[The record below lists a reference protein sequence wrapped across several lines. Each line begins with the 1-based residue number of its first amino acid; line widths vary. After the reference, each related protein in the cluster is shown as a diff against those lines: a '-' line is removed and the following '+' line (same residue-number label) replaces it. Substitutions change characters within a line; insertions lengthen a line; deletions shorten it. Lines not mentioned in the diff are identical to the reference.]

1 MLSVWFKLMG
11 GVAITH
17 GVLGVCVCVR
27 VNFPDLAPVAVIL
40 NTVDG
45 QSDHLHI
52 SFFEL
57 STELG
62 SSGQLRGADRGEVL
76 WVGKENAPA
85 PQEKVHETFSLFHA
99 STFGSALYTQA

>member
-1 MLSVWFKLMG
+1 MY
-11 GVAITH
+11 
-17 GVLGVCVCVR
+17 VR
-27 VNFPDLAPVAVIL
+27 VCENFPDLAPVAVIL

-52 SFFEL
+52 SFLEL

-76 WVGKENAPA
+76 RVGKENAPA
-85 PQEKVHETFSLFHA
+85 AEEKVPQNIQVVPCINIWLSILHT
-99 STFGSALYTQA
+99 G